1 MDGTPRS
8 TLRVDRKAFLPVVA
22 PFPFA
27 CFAGALVT
35 DLAYWQSPDAMW
47 ETFSIW
53 LIFAG
58 IIMAGVAT
66 LAALID
72 FARSERMRRSMAA
85 WLYALG
91 GAVAFGLALV
101 NAFVHSRDGYTAVVP
116 TGLTLSALVVIILLC
131 TSWMSGAAEAR
142 TNAGA
147 SI

>member
-72 FARSERMRRSMAA
+72 FAPVS
-85 WLYALG
+85 
-91 GAVAFGLALV
+91 
-101 NAFVHSRDGYTAVVP
+101 YTH
-116 TGLTLSALVVIILLC
+116 L
-131 TSWMSGAAEAR
+131 
-142 TNAGA
+142 AGA
-147 SI
+147 SDVAGHSGTCPSASCGSSSRWV